1 MNFKK
6 IIDIGKGLLDKGKV
20 LLDKLIEPTKHHTL
34 PGFGNLSIFE
44 VGSFFVRGM
53 TNGTIGIRA
62 AAIAF
67 NFFLAVFPALLFLS
81 TLIPYIPIEN
91 FQAELMAL
99 LEQLIP
105 SNTFESIEAT
115 ITDIVMSPRSG
126 LLSIGCITTIV
137 IVSNGI
143 TAVIKAFNS
152 SINAPENRS
161 FLMLRASSLIMFSLI
176 GLLLTTAI
184 GLLIFGRTIL
194 DFLQAQHIIYGTFST
209 VMFYI
214 GQWFIIL
221 ALCIISVSV
230 VYYFAPAKRTHMGFI
245 STGSVLATALLLL
258 TSAGFGYYLSNFSN
272 YNALYGSIGTLIAI
286 LVWLNLNATIL
297 ILGFEL
303 NLSIQAAHEVKD
315 KKQWD
320 MIGFIKNRFKQQ

>member
-1 MNFKK
+1 
-6 IIDIGKGLLDKGKV
+6 
-20 LLDKLIEPTKHHTL
+20 
-34 PGFGNLSIFE
+34 
-44 VGSFFVRGM
+44 
-53 TNGTIGIRA
+53 
-62 AAIAF
+62 
-67 NFFLAVFPALLFLS
+67 
-81 TLIPYIPIEN
+81 
-91 FQAELMAL
+91 
-99 LEQLIP
+99 
-105 SNTFESIEAT
+105 
-115 ITDIVMSPRSG
+115 
-126 LLSIGCITTIV
+126 
-137 IVSNGI
+137 
-143 TAVIKAFNS
+143 
-152 SINAPENRS
+152 
-161 FLMLRASSLIMFSLI
+161 
-176 GLLLTTAI
+176 
-184 GLLIFGRTIL
+184 
-194 DFLQAQHIIYGTFST
+194 
-209 VMFYI
+209 MFYI